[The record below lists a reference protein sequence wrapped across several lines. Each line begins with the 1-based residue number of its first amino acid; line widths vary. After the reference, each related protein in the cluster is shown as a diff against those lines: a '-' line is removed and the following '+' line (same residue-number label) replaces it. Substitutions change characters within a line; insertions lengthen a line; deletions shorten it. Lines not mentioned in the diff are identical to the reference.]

1 MRPMTRS
8 LLAAAVL
15 AVLPLAANAES
26 TTVTTGSATG
36 RLDFQVT
43 IPRVLM
49 LQVGSTG
56 STINSID
63 FDMSA
68 TPAAVGN
75 GVAVAGSNGDLG
87 NGSVTAKVL
96 GNNGNITLVATSGG
110 ALKNAAGDTI
120 SYAEI
125 TTTPTSLTTGTVLS
139 APTLADGASGA
150 VTLTAVNKIVKQD
163 AKWTFAYKNTN
174 PVAPGVYGGSAAGG
188 NGRVTYTASMP

>member
-1 MRPMTRS
+1 MRPITRT
-8 LLAAAVL
+8 LLATAVL

-26 TTVTTGSATG
+26 TTVTTGDATAH
-36 RLDFQVT
+36 LDFKIT

-49 LQVGSTG
+49 LQVGTAG
-56 STINSID
+56 TTINSID
-63 FDMSA
+63 FDMSS

-87 NGSVTAKVL
+87 NGTVTAKVL

-125 TTTPTSLTTGTVLS
+125 TTTPTTLTTGTVLS

>member
-1 MRPMTRS
+1 MRPITRT

-26 TTVTTGSATG
+26 NTVTTGSANA

-49 LQVGSTG
+49 LQVGAANSAIDQ
-56 STINSID
+56 IN

-68 TPAAVGN
+68 TPGNVGN
-75 GVAVAGSNGDLG
+75 GVAVAGTGGDLTG
-87 NGSVTAKVL
+87 GAVTAKVL
-96 GNNGNITLVATSGG
+96 GNNGNVALVATSGG
-110 ALKNAAGDTI
+110 PLKNATGDSI
-120 SYAEI
+120 SYSEI
-125 TTTPTSLTTGTVLS
+125 TTTPTTLNTATVLA
-139 APTLADGASGA
+139 APTLADGASSS
-150 VTLTAVNKIVKQD
+150 VTLTAVNKIVAQD
-163 AKWTFAYKNTN
+163 AKWTFKYKNTN